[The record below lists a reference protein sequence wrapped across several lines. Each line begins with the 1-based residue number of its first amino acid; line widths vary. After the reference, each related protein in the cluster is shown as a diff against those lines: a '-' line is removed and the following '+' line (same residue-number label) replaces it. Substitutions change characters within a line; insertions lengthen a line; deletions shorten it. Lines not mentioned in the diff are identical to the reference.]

1 MRVVVGA
8 KPETYG
14 QAITVRDVI
23 YCPSVFSQ
31 KGDEDLYARLT
42 KEIENNK
49 VPQERLLKSWHGDS
63 HWIADDTTGWKKNC
77 PAFNSVI
84 ERLAAYFK
92 MDVKAT
98 RFNWYTDTSEWKPFH
113 HDAAAMKPQYAAT
126 QNFTAAVS
134 FGATRDAAFQHAK
147 SKDVVVSFPQPDG
160 AVYCFARDTNI
171 LWRHGILQ
179 EREVRQEGRISVIL
193 WGWVDQEECD

>member
-8 KPETYG
+8 KPDVYG
-14 QAITVRDVI
+14 QTITVRDVI
-23 YCPSVFSQ
+23 YCPSVFNQ
-31 KGDEDLYARLT
+31 KEDADLYDRLV
-42 KEIENNK
+42 KEVENNK
-49 VPQERLLKSWHGDS
+49 VSQERLLKSWHGDS
-63 HWIADDTTGWKKNC
+63 HWIADDTTGWKKTC
-77 PAFNSVI
+77 PAFNSVV
-84 ERLAAYFK
+84 ERVASYFK

-113 HDAAAMKPQYAAT
+113 HDAAAMKPQYAKT

-179 EREVRQEGRISVIL
+179 EEQIRQEGRISVIL
-193 WGWVDQEECD
+193 WGWVDQEEC